1 MQSRVSWVTEVGLL
15 AAFITITGMFKLPS
29 LFPGMEFQ
37 LSAPLAVAICVVFG
51 FSKYITAGLLSSVVG
66 LILGTQ
72 TVLNV
77 FIALIFRFTVGIIL
91 LAFGRSWPV
100 VMLAGPVGSAVA
112 RLALGGIVG
121 KAVIPLLAAAVPGM
135 IFTAVLACPLT
146 AVLRRIK
153 EQRKVTDHVMQR

>member
-1 MQSRVSWVTEVGLL
+1 MQSRVRWVTEVGLL

-29 LFPGMEFQ
+29 LLPGMEFQ
-37 LSAPLAVAICVVFG
+37 LSAPLAVAICAVFG
-51 FSKYITAGLLSSVVG
+51 FSKYITAGLLSSAVG

-77 FIALIFRFTVGIIL
+77 FIALIFRVTVGIIL
-91 LAFGRSWPV
+91 LALGRSWPV

-121 KAVIPLLAAAVPGM
+121 KAVIPLLVAAVPGM

-146 AVLRRIK
+146 AMLKRIK
-153 EQRKVTDHVMQR
+153 EQRKVIDHVMQR